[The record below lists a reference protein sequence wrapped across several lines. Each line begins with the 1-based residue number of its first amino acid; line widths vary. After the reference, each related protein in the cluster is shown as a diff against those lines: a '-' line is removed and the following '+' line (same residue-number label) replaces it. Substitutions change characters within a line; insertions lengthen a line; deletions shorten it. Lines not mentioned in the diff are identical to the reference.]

1 VGSFSESGDKAVR
14 PEKEAV
20 QLSLFNSPE
29 NAVLTMLN
37 RIDVTNLTPLEAL
50 NCLDRLCELAKGG
63 SG

>member
-1 VGSFSESGDKAVR
+1 VGPFSESAVKAGR

-29 NAVLTMLN
+29 NAVLAMLN
-37 RIDVTNLTPLEAL
+37 RIDVTRLTPLEAL